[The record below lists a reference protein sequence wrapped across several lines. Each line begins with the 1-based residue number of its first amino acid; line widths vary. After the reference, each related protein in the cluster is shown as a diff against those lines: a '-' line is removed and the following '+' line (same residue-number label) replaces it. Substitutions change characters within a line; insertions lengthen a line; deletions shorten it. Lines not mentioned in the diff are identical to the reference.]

1 MASCS
6 PPYTTR
12 NMFISDRFFPQK
24 NFHKN
29 FSKKWRIIQTVNYFI
44 GKFTFLTNYTD
55 GMGIRWKPKFPKTK
69 DDNPSHLN
77 HLVFFFCV
85 LLPLLPHFRRWRIPH
100 HKTFTDSIPHP
111 NYFVAVTPSWWRQ
124 SRRRGLSH
132 CHSWR
137 QICCVASI
145 LVAQSRLL
153 SIPTFIHSQPS
164 PYAYV
169 CCRPERFFFLSLYLC
184 VCIYPFPSLCLCF
197 FSKQSNALL
206 LNLLLGVLINDGFVC
221 DEFVYRFS
229 FSSVLFF
236 IR

>member
-77 HLVFFFCV
+77 HLVFFFAFFSPSYPISV
-85 LLPLLPHFRRWRIPH
+85 VDGYHTTRPSRIAYH
-100 HKTFTDSIPHP
+100 TLITLSQWHP
-111 NYFVAVTPSWWRQ
+111 VGGDKVAVAASSIAIHGGKFVVWRPFWLHKVACFPFQ
-124 SRRRGLSH
+124 
-132 CHSWR
+132 HS
-137 QICCVASI
+137 
-145 LVAQSRLL
+145 
-153 SIPTFIHSQPS
+153 FIHNLLLMLTFAVVRKGFS
-164 PYAYV
+164 
-169 CCRPERFFFLSLYLC
+169 FFLS
-184 VCIYPFPSLCLCF
+184 I
-197 FSKQSNALL
+197 
-206 LNLLLGVLINDGFVC
+206 FV
-221 DEFVYRFS
+221 FVYILFPLYVSVSFQNNQMHCYWIRFWVS
-229 FSSVLFF
+229 
-236 IR
+236 